1 MGLPE
6 SMQTLV
12 SCLLIISTFMYFRA
26 AAKSRE
32 GLVDDPGTK
41 SEKEA
46 AAASYLRSRPAQNL
60 AKRYPS

>member
-41 SEKEA
+41 AEKEEA
-46 AAASYLRSRPAQNL
+46 AASIYDFV
-60 AKRYPS
+60 